1 MPISSRLVVRST
13 ILLLGV
19 GFFTLVGI
27 VLATIW
33 LGERAHYSFN
43 EVIEARET
51 RSAAVEL
58 RAALQTAESS
68 QRGFIITGNEIYLA
82 PYDNAKTQSLR
93 RLEILKRRLAGDAQS
108 AKLVA
113 RVRRLDDEV
122 HPACG
127 VLTFASTAVQRRAR
141 LESQGET
148 LASFL
153 AKIPDPARRQRQEEV
168 LTLGT
173 AAPSALQALRIF
185 ERLLEDM
192 GKALSAGEWLV
203 GGACTLADMSYVP
216 YVLRVH
222 NLGLEQTLR
231 VSEPVTRWF
240 RALQE
245 RPSYAAAI
253 AAWSDAAQEAA
264 MRKTSAEAW
273 KVG

>member
-113 RVRRLDDEV
+113 RLNNAAAEKIKELD
-122 HPACG
+122 
-127 VLTFASTAVQRRAR
+127 
-141 LESQGET
+141 ET
-148 LASFL
+148 IKLKSGRSDQEALA
-153 AKIPDPARRQRQEEV
+153 I
-168 LTLGT
+168 
-173 AAPSALQALRIF
+173 LQSNR
-185 ERLLEDM
+185 
-192 GKALSAGEWLV
+192 GKAVMDEINLFLTGLIRRTDDKMTGAVNEQRANAAWLRWVSIFGGLVIVLVVGGVTTLMLRYAGEVVNFLR
-203 GGACTLADMSYVP
+203 GKDEPDRTLTSYS
-216 YVLRVH
+216 RH
-222 NLGLEQTLR
+222 DEG
-231 VSEPVTRWF
+231 S
-240 RALQE
+240 
-245 RPSYAAAI
+245 I
-253 AAWSDAAQEAA
+253 
-264 MRKTSAEAW
+264 K
-273 KVG
+273 

>member
-1 MPISSRLVVRST
+1 MLLYHFPSSTCSQKVRLVLAEKDVAWDSRVVD
-13 ILLLGV
+13 LHRGGQFDQAYLALNPAGV
-19 GFFTLVGI
+19 VPTLDTGKH
-27 VLATIW
+27 VLRESSII
-33 LGERAHYSFN
+33 N
-43 EVIEARET
+43 EYLEDVAPQP
-51 RSAAVEL
+51 SLMPADPHL
-58 RAALQTAESS
+58 RAQV
-68 QRGFIITGNEIYLA
+68 
-82 PYDNAKTQSLR
+82 
-93 RLEILKRRLAGDAQS
+93 RLW
-108 AKLVA
+108 
-113 RVRRLDDEV
+113 VRRLDDEV

-185 ERLLEDM
+185 EQLLEDM

-222 NLGLEQTLR
+222 NLGLEQKLR

-253 AAWSDAAQEAA
+253 GAWSDAAQEAA